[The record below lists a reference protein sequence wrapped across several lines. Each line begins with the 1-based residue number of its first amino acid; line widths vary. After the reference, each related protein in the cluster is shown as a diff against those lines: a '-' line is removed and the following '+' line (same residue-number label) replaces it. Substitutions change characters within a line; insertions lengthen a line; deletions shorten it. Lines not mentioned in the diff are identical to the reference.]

1 MRLIFPAPTADD
13 DLDDEALVARYAP
26 DRSRPSVRVNFA
38 ASLDGAVEVGGFSEP
53 LSGPADKR
61 VFKILRQHC
70 DALLVG
76 AGTVRNEGY
85 HAVTL
90 DPARRAWREAN
101 GLAAYPVP
109 AIVSSS
115 LELDPGA
122 DILARAPVRPVIL
135 THDGAPADRR
145 AALAEVADV
154 ISCGMTAVDLGVALE
169 RLHERGL
176 THVLS
181 EGGPHLFG
189 GLVAADLVDELCLT
203 FSPLLAGAGAER
215 IVTGPTPAAPL
226 GMRLV
231 HALFAEDCLITM
243 YARAR

>member
-1 MRLIFPAPTADD
+1 MRLIFPAPASAD
-13 DLDDEALVARYAP
+13 DLDDDALVARYAP
-26 DRSRPSVRVNFA
+26 DRSRQTVRVNFA

-90 DPARRAWREAN
+90 DPARRAWREAH
-101 GLAAYPVP
+101 GLAPYPVP
-109 AIVSSS
+109 AIVSAS
-115 LELDPGA
+115 LALDPRA
-122 DILARAPVRPVIL
+122 DILARAPVRPIVF

-145 AALAEVADV
+145 AALADVADV
-154 ISCGMTAVDLGVALE
+154 VSCGVATVDLGVALAQL
-169 RLHERGL
+169 RSRGL
-176 THVLS
+176 PHVLS

-203 FSPLLAGAGAER
+203 YSPQLAGAGAER
-215 IVTGPTPAAPL
+215 IVAGPVPAAPL

-231 HALFAEDCLITM
+231 HALFAEDSLITM